1 MPVRRRVCLRDIAR
15 AAGCHFSTVS
25 LALRNHP
32 RLPRATCE
40 RVQRLARE
48 LGYVPDPM
56 LASLAH
62 YRSALRPV
70 AYHATLAW
78 LTNHPARGGWRQVP
92 IFLDYYR
99 GAAARA
105 AELGYRLEEFWLR
118 EPGMT
123 PARAGQILRARN
135 ITGLVVAPQPEPG
148 MAVELD
154 WADFSAVAIGYS
166 LARPR
171 LHLVCPAQFGAIKVA
186 MHELLARGY
195 RRPGLV
201 MLRASDDRVDQ
212 HWQGGYLVAQQSC
225 ARGDRVAPLFLEAW
239 DEARFAAWFRRH
251 RPDALITKLPEV
263 GAALRRAARR
273 GAREVGVAYL
283 TLAAPGG
290 ELAGV
295 HENPAEVGAA
305 AVDYVTGMIH
315 RNERGLPALPRR
327 LLIEGTW
334 VDGRTVRRAA
344 PASAA
349 RP

>member
-1 MPVRRRVCLRDIAR
+1 
-15 AAGCHFSTVS
+15 
-25 LALRNHP
+25 
-32 RLPRATCE
+32 
-40 RVQRLARE
+40 
-48 LGYVPDPM
+48 M

-78 LTNHPARGGWRQVP
+78 VTNHRTRGGWREVP
-92 IFLDYYR
+92 IFLDYQR

-123 PARAGQILRARN
+123 PARAGQILGARN
-135 ITGLVVAPQPEPG
+135 ITGLILAPQPEPG
-148 MAVELD
+148 MAIDLD
-154 WADFSAVAIGYS
+154 WTGFSAVAIGYS

-171 LHLVCPAQFGAIKVA
+171 LHLVCPAQFGAIKLA

-212 HWQGGYLVAQQSC
+212 HWQGGFLVAQQ
-225 ARGDRVAPLFLEAW
+225 ARPARDRVPPLFLEAW
-239 DEARFAAWFRRH
+239 DEARFAAWFARH
-251 RPDALITKLPEV
+251 APDAVITKLPEV
-263 GAALRRAARR
+263 GAALRRRR
-273 GAREVGVAYL
+273 RAGPAEVGVAYL
-283 TLAAPGG
+283 TLATPGG
-290 ELAGV
+290 DLAGV

-305 AVDYVTGMIH
+305 AVDYLSGMIH
-315 RNERGLPALPRR
+315 RNERGLPARPRR

-344 PASAA
+344 PAAPA
-349 RP
+349 